1 MKKIL
6 GALMCLVLIA
16 SASAPAWAKGQK
28 KRLGPNR
35 AAAARRYDDS
45 RRVYYGTDERYDERY
60 DDRYDDRYDGDRS
73 VWERSRDKITVA
85 GGAAA
90 GAVLG
95 GLAGGKKGAIIGAL
109 LGAGGSAVYTYKVR
123 DRDGGRRY

>member
-1 MKKIL
+1 MKRML

-28 KRLGPNR
+28 RSGARR
-35 AAAARRYDDS
+35 AAAAQRYDDS
-45 RRVYYGTDERYDERY
+45 RHVYYDTQ
-60 DDRYDDRYDGDRS
+60 DRYDGRYEDDRS

-90 GAVLG
+90 GAVVG

-109 LGAGGSAVYTYKVR
+109 IGAGGSAIYTYKVR
-123 DRDGGRRY
+123 DRGDDRYRRY

>member
-1 MKKIL
+1 MKRIL

-28 KRLGPNR
+28 RHNSAR

-45 RRVYYGTDERYDERY
+45 RRVYYDTE
-60 DDRYDDRYDGDRS
+60 DDRYDERYDGDRS

-90 GAVLG
+90 GAVVG

-109 LGAGGSAVYTYKVR
+109 IGAGGSAVYTYKVR
-123 DRDGGRRY
+123 DRDNGRRY

>member
-1 MKKIL
+1 MKRIL

-28 KRLGPNR
+28 RSRTGR
-35 AAAARRYDDS
+35 AAATQRYDDS
-45 RRVYYGTDERYDERY
+45 RRVYYDYD
-60 DDRYDDRYDGDRS
+60 DDRYDRRYEDDRS

-90 GAVLG
+90 GAVVG

-109 LGAGGSAVYTYKVR
+109 IGAGGSAIYTYKVR
-123 DRDGGRRY
+123 DRDDDDRYRRY

>member
-1 MKKIL
+1 MKRIL

-28 KRLGPNR
+28 RSKAGR
-35 AAAARRYDDS
+35 AAAAQRYDDS
-45 RRVYYGTDERYDERY
+45 RRVYYDYE
-60 DDRYDDRYDGDRS
+60 DRYDQRYEDDRS

-90 GAVLG
+90 GAVVG
-95 GLAGGKKGAIIGAL
+95 GVAGGKKGAIIGAL
-109 LGAGGSAVYTYKVR
+109 IGAGGSAVYTYKVR
-123 DRDGGRRY
+123 DRDDDRYRRY